1 MPIQANIPFQD
12 MVLAL
17 ILVRFFYFQIMIGV
31 KILLFVVYTI
41 VHLCILIIK
50 KDKLVIGEGAT
61 QRLDDT
67 LILHGQKESFD

>member
-17 ILVRFFYFQIMIGV
+17 ILVRFFYFQIMIGL

-41 VHLCILIIK
+41 VHQCILIIK

>member
-17 ILVRFFYFQIMIGV
+17 ILVRFFYFQIMIGI

-41 VHLCILIIK
+41 VHQCILITK
-50 KDKLVIGEGAT
+50 KDKLVLGEGAT
-61 QRLDDT
+61 QRLDDR
-67 LILHGQKESFD
+67 LISHGQKESFD

>member
-41 VHLCILIIK
+41 VHQCILIIK

>member
-41 VHLCILIIK
+41 VHQCILTIK

>member
-12 MVLAL
+12 MVLAV

-41 VHLCILIIK
+41 VHQCILIIK
-50 KDKLVIGEGAT
+50 KDKLVLGEGAT

>member
-1 MPIQANIPFQD
+1 MPIQANIAFQD

-41 VHLCILIIK
+41 VHQCILIIK

>member
-41 VHLCILIIK
+41 VHQCILIIK
-50 KDKLVIGEGAT
+50 KDKLVLGEGAT